1 MAAQEFF
8 VELDEVVAAGWAR
21 IHDGRFFQYVRENG
35 FDRELYRRTMVE
47 MWHYIQ
53 HNPLNQASALWG
65 APPRDTHLAR
75 YALGHAAD
83 EVSHEK
89 MIEHDLREVGLLD
102 EAMYSSV
109 PLPATQA
116 LISYL
121 YHVGLTQGVVA
132 RLGYSY
138 WAESVYEP
146 MADILQ
152 RGRDDLGLTDKVMSF
167 FVAHAVID
175 EKHAQEVR
183 DAIER
188 HAVTEEQRRQI
199 VQVARTTLYLNAVMV
214 DNVLEEY
221 LAARVPAAV
230 AG

>member
-1 MAAQEFF
+1 MAAEEFF
-8 VELDEVVAAGWAR
+8 AELDAVVAAGWAR
-21 IHDGRFFQYVRENG
+21 INDGRFYQHVRENG
-35 FDRELYRRTMVE
+35 FDRDLYRRTMVE
-47 MWHYIQ
+47 MWHYVQ
-53 HNPLNQASALWG
+53 HNPLNQAIALWG
-65 APPRDTHLAR
+65 APPRDNALAR
-75 YALGHAAD
+75 YALDHAMD

-102 EAMYSSV
+102 EAMYSAV

-121 YHVGLTQGVVA
+121 YHVGLTQGAVA

-146 MADILQ
+146 MADLLQ
-152 RGRDDLGLTDKVMSF
+152 RGRDDLGLTDKTMSF

-188 HAVTEEQRRQI
+188 HAVTDVQRRQI
-199 VQVARTTLYLNAVMV
+199 IEVARTSLYLNAVMV
-214 DNVLEEY
+214 DNVLEQY
-221 LAARVPAAV
+221 LADRALV
-230 AG
+230 AQA